1 MRKIKRITSI
11 ILAALMVISLFAVV
25 PISASAA
32 EETSTVTW
40 NSFSGTGGMS
50 SGGVTLTTQQAKTRV
65 GENFYKGRGSATFT
79 APEGSVFT
87 KIELKNCTVVDSLNF
102 PGATVA
108 QTGGYWQQ
116 EPWDDEP
123 NWVQYYT
130 VTWTGESS
138 EVTFSGAIYGIQS
151 IVFTLKSVAPPT
163 YTVTW
168 KNGETTLKTDTVDKD
183 AVPAYNGETPV
194 KAEDA
199 NYTYTFSG
207 WTDSSNTFYSKDSA
221 LPPVTKDETYT
232 ATFASE
238 DKAVKN
244 VIAQINALPAAVTV
258 NDKDQIEAARAAYD
272 ALNGD
277 QKTQIT
283 EETLD
288 KLTAA
293 ETALAA
299 AEKLF
304 PQHSITLGGNIGVN
318 FFINSKTADFASDEN
333 AYVKFTWDNG
343 TYNKEVKLKDLT
355 TDADGYY
362 KATVDVVAAQM
373 AHKIHAEVYLNG
385 AKLEQTDDYSVQDY
399 AEEVYN
405 HPEKYDSEKHDE
417 LKALAKALLNYG
429 AMAQTVFDSS
439 LKEHPALANKT
450 VGNNGYADVTAE
462 QIGAAINGEA
472 SDLNEVA
479 TQLGAKYYTNSLI
492 YLSKNTLRIYFTPT
506 SYPGTIP
513 NADKY
518 AGNLSEYYYYVD
530 HANIPAAEL
539 DDQQTFT
546 VGGTTFTF
554 SALDYAKAVV
564 NSGMGDDQ
572 KNLAKSL
579 YLYNQKA
586 NDYFA
591 PKPPTAADAL
601 KNDSTVQV
609 KVRVTSNGDWWRT
622 KTWQYNNGTFNQTAD
637 VKGTSNALNC
647 SLSASG
653 DIITLRI
660 NYNNY
665 SRTVTINTAT
675 NTYTETT
682 SGNATWVSRLVWDNF
697 IVNGIDM
704 KPTLTKG

>member
-1 MRKIKRITSI
+1 M
-11 ILAALMVISLFAVV
+11 
-25 PISASAA
+25 
-32 EETSTVTW
+32 
-40 NSFSGTGGMS
+40 
-50 SGGVTLTTQQAKTRV
+50 
-65 GENFYKGRGSATFT
+65 
-79 APEGSVFT
+79 
-87 KIELKNCTVVDSLNF
+87 
-102 PGATVA
+102 
-108 QTGGYWQQ
+108 
-116 EPWDDEP
+116 
-123 NWVQYYT
+123 
-130 VTWTGESS
+130 
-138 EVTFSGAIYGIQS
+138 
-151 IVFTLKSVAPPT
+151 FTLKSAAPAHTHDFTYAADGATITATCNGAGTCDITSGTTLTISAPTGDLTADGSKTFTATLSTGYNTTAFPGT
-163 YTVTW
+163 YTIAYT
-168 KNGETTLKTDTVDKD
+168 KD
-183 AVPAYNGETPV
+183 GQPFDGTPTE
-194 KAEDA
+194 AG
-199 NYTYTFSG
+199 NYTAS
-207 WTDSSNTFYSKDSA
+207 
-221 LPPVTKDETYT
+221 VTVGT
-232 ATFASE
+232 ATAS
-238 DKAVKN
+238 VSYT
-244 VIAQINALPAAVTV
+244 VAAP
-258 NDKDQIEAARAAYD
+258 E
-272 ALNGD
+272 
-277 QKTQIT
+277 
-283 EETLD
+283 
-288 KLTAA
+288 
-293 ETALAA
+293 
-299 AEKLF
+299 LF
-304 PQHSITLGGNIGVN
+304 WKHSVTLGGDIGVN
-318 FFINSKTADFASDEN
+318 FYLNPAVIDTYTGAKTVTFS
-333 AYVKFTWDNG
+333 WDGN
-343 TYNKEVKLKDLT
+343 ET
-355 TDADGYY
+355 TVDVPATATADGY
-362 KATVDVVAAQM
+362 KVTCNVVAAEM
-373 AHKIHAEVYLNG
+373 AHKITAEVYSGETLIG
-385 AKLEQTDDYSVQDY
+385 EEQYSVQDY
-399 AEEVYN
+399 AEAVYADPASVD
-405 HPEKYDSEKHDE
+405 PEKPDE